1 MSYREA
7 PVLRKKYCERAYTAS
22 ARAVIG
28 GIRPRREGEG
38 GGKQQGEIGSRT
50 DQQTAAAGASRLQAP
65 RGKPPAKLFDIL
77 RILGAGGQRI
87 KNEVRKRRQRELAHN
102 ARISVPHGEN
112 AFAGRKLHF
121 RELDRQILRQIIS
134 RVAITK
140 KVRVEAD
147 DDRIPGRTRRAD
159 TPVYTYQLRLEV
171 FDGFIRAVYGSVQEH
186 GRVGRRQSRCQREF
200 TGARACQSASSRA
213 AHRPSQAKTGGES
226 TSR

>member
-38 GGKQQGEIGSRT
+38 G
-50 DQQTAAAGASRLQAP
+50 
-65 RGKPPAKLFDIL
+65 GKPPAKLFDIL